1 MNPIVKEAYTWL
13 GTPHVNQAK
22 VKGKGVDCGMLLI
35 ACLEGAGC
43 VPKNAIKVEPYSN
56 EWHLHHS
63 AEWFLHIV
71 ERYCDKVANLHEGD
85 FLLYRYGRCVSH
97 GAIYVGG
104 GYVIHA
110 LVDQGVVMS
119 DIDDVMFVDKYGK
132 SRLYGIYRFRE
143 EVQPDGNISKP

>member
-1 MNPIVKEAYTWL
+1 MNKIAAEAYTWL

-43 VPKNAIKVEPYSN
+43 VKKGEIDVKPYSN

-63 AEWFLHIV
+63 AEWFLNIV
-71 ERYCDKVANLHEGD
+71 EHWCNKVPLEDIQEGD
-85 FLLYRYGRCVSH
+85 FLLYKFGRCVSH
-97 GAIYVGG
+97 GAVYVGDNH
-104 GYVIHA
+104 VIHA

-119 DIDDVMFVDKYGK
+119 DLNSVIFLDAKGH
-132 SRLYGIYRFRE
+132 SRLHGVYRFRGE
-143 EVQPDGNISKP
+143 AS